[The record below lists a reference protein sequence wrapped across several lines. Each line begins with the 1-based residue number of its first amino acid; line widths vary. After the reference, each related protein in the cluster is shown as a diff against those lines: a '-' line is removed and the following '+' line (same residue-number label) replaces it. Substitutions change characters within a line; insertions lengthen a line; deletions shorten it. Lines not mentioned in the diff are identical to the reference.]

1 MIIILPTFE
10 YTDGIK
16 SFLSI
21 KNKSD
26 RVFVSDAS
34 KKNKIFNLVKSD
46 KRIKYIRNYPL
57 GPVENWNTALLNIA
71 SDHVLILH
79 DDEYFDVYDYNQ
91 LIKIKKKPENI
102 YLLRY
107 EVFENS
113 KKVNTAFPQIIQKF
127 FLENIPKITLFM
139 NIIGPTSANVFYH
152 DLKNPHYYDQKLKWL
167 VDVEFFYRV
176 AQNKNL
182 IFLPYKVR
190 TNLKKKSLTYKLYKF
205 DFKIYFKEIW
215 YLKKKYKILLITF
228 IFYLTISFILRLLK
242 KIINFFNK

>member
-1 MIIILPTFE
+1 
-10 YTDGIK
+10 
-16 SFLSI
+16 
-21 KNKSD
+21 
-26 RVFVSDAS
+26 
-34 KKNKIFNLVKSD
+34 
-46 KRIKYIRNYPL
+46 
-57 GPVENWNTALLNIA
+57 
-71 SDHVLILH
+71 
-79 DDEYFDVYDYNQ
+79 
-91 LIKIKKKPENI
+91 
-102 YLLRY
+102 
-107 EVFENS
+107 
-113 KKVNTAFPQIIQKF
+113 
-127 FLENIPKITLFM
+127 M